1 VGHRRRGSFPVVS
14 PSPWL
19 SASHFALSQEQLPT
33 HTNYVP
39 TCFSWRRVEED
50 PGKRFVPQ
58 VRAMSGPFAELA
70 RAALMDRWAG
80 RVDSEA
86 SDASDEENCE
96 QRGVHYNQLPQ
107 RMRRLSERA

>member
-1 VGHRRRGSFPVVS
+1 
-14 PSPWL
+14 
-19 SASHFALSQEQLPT
+19 
-33 HTNYVP
+33 
-39 TCFSWRRVEED
+39 
-50 PGKRFVPQ
+50 
-58 VRAMSGPFAELA
+58 MSGPFAELA